1 MQKIKLTGE
10 AFGPLKGIKIIDL
23 SRLVAGNYLSFHL
36 AEMGAEVIKVEN
48 PKSGDPL
55 RQFTDNGISNNWKV
69 FSRNKKSLAINL
81 KSQEGQEII
90 LGLMRSADALIEN
103 FKPGG
108 LEKFGLSPES
118 LFKINPSL
126 IIVRISGW
134 GQTGPYSH
142 KPGFGTLIEAF
153 SGFAAKSGF
162 PNSEPLLPNLGL
174 ADMITGSLGAY
185 ALMAALREV
194 EVNQGKGQVI
204 DLSLLESMAS
214 FMGAD
219 PATSQ
224 ATGKPIPRVGN
235 GSQIAAPRN
244 LYRTRDDYY
253 LAISASMQSMAEK
266 LFIAIGE
273 PALIND
279 PRFNT
284 NASRVK
290 NREALDPIIASFVAE
305 NTLAENLV
313 FFEHHGITAGE
324 VNDSL
329 SILKDAHIIDR
340 QVFVEMDD
348 ADCGSLPMP
357 NVSPRFSNTPGR
369 IHSPAPTIGEH
380 SKEILN
386 TLGFDASTIERFAV
400 MGIIK

>member
-1 MQKIKLTGE
+1 MTPMGE
-10 AFGPLKGIKIIDL
+10 ASGPLKGLKILDL

-36 AEMGAEVIKVEN
+36 AELGAEVIKIED

-55 RQFTDNGISNNWKV
+55 RQFTDNGISNSWKV

-81 KSQEGQEII
+81 KDPEGQKIV
-90 LGLMRSADALIEN
+90 LDLVRSSHALIEN

-108 LEKFGLSPES
+108 LEKFGLSPAT
-118 LFKINPSL
+118 LFEIKPSL

-162 PNSEPLLPNLGL
+162 PDSEPLLPNLGL
-174 ADMITGSLGAY
+174 ADMVTGTLGAY

-204 DLSLLESMAS
+204 DLSLLESMVS

-235 GSQIAAPRN
+235 GSEIAAPRN
-244 LYRTRDDYY
+244 LYKTQDQQY
-253 LAISASMQSMAEK
+253 LAISASMQSMTEK
-266 LFIAIGE
+266 LFIAIGQ
-273 PALIND
+273 PALIDD
-279 PRFNT
+279 PRFT
-284 NASRVK
+284 SNAKRVE
-290 NREALDPIIASFVAE
+290 NREALDAIVGAFIAE
-305 NTLAENLV
+305 NTLAENLA
-313 FFEHHGITAGE
+313 FFEQQSITAGP
-324 VNDSL
+324 VHDSM
-329 SILKDAHIIDR
+329 SILEDAHVIDR
-340 QVFVEMDD
+340 QVFVELDD

-357 NVSPRFSNTPGR
+357 NVAPRFSATPGG
-369 IHSPAPTIGEH
+369 IHSVAPSIGEH
-380 SKEILN
+380 GEEILKS
-386 TLGFDASTIERFAV
+386 LALDAQTIARLSASGV
-400 MGIIK
+400 IQ